1 MVHDL
6 SGLTTARLAGILAL
20 GLLLSGCSSQHAD
33 APAPGSTASAVPI
46 ASTIQPT
53 AAPTSAPTVTATA
66 APLNLNDPS
75 SWIIG
80 FSGVGPMVLGAD
92 LTSTKE
98 SMTAF
103 SQTLWDECPSRSV
116 VTFAE
121 AGSPSFVIAD
131 QGGDGII
138 QQVVVQTGES
148 AAGSATS
155 SARTSAGIG
164 IGATLD
170 QLTIAYP
177 AITYQDAGTPIAQY
191 ARASGEGK
199 WIHFVVLE
207 DKVSQIIVSPQAGIA
222 KELCG

>member
-1 MVHDL
+1 MFDEV
-6 SGLTTARLAGILAL
+6 SRYTTVRLAGMLAL
-20 GLLLSGCSSQHAD
+20 AILLSGCASQKAD
-33 APAPGSTASAVPI
+33 APSPGPTASA
-46 ASTIQPT
+46 
-53 AAPTSAPTVTATA
+53 APTVGTLQPTPAPTATA
-66 APLNLNDPS
+66 IVAPLNLSDPS

-80 FSGVGPMVLGAD
+80 FAGVGPLVLGAD

-103 SQTLWDECPSRSV
+103 TQTVWDDCPSRSV
-116 VTFAE
+116 VTFDG
-121 AGSPSFVIAD
+121 AGSSSFVIAD
-131 QGGDGII
+131 QGSDGII
-138 QQVVVQTGES
+138 QQVVVQAGENATDS
-148 AAGSATS
+148 AML

-177 AITYQDAGTPIAQY
+177 SITSQDAGTPIAQY
-191 ARASGEGK
+191 ALASGQGK

-207 DKVSQIIVSPQAGIA
+207 DKVSQIIVSSQAGIA

>member
-1 MVHDL
+1 MFGDV
-6 SGLTTARLAGILAL
+6 SRYTTVRLAGMLAL
-20 GLLLSGCSSQHAD
+20 AILLSGCASQKAV
-33 APAPGSTASAVPI
+33 APTPDPTASAAPTV
-46 ASTIQPT
+46 STIQPT
-53 AAPTSAPTVTATA
+53 PTPAVTATA
-66 APLNLNDPS
+66 APLNLSDPS

-80 FSGVGPMVLGAD
+80 FAGVGPMVLGAD

-103 SQTLWDECPSRSV
+103 SQTLWDDCPTRSV
-116 VTFAE
+116 VTFTV

-138 QQVVVQTGES
+138 QQVVVQAGES
-148 AAGSATS
+148 AADSATP
-155 SARTSAGIG
+155 SARTSTGIG

-170 QLTIAYP
+170 QLTLAYP
-177 AITYQDAGTPIAQY
+177 AITYQDPGTPIAQY
-191 ARASGEGK
+191 ALDSGLGT
-199 WIHFVVLE
+199 WIHFLVLG

>member
-1 MVHDL
+1 MFDDA
-6 SGLTTARLAGILAL
+6 SRYTTARLAGLLAL
-20 GLLLSGCSSQHAD
+20 AILLSGCAGQKAD
-33 APAPGSTASAVPI
+33 APSPGPTASAAPT

-53 AAPTSAPTVTATA
+53 PAPTGTATV
-66 APLNLNDPS
+66 APLNLSDPS

-80 FSGVGPMVLGAD
+80 FAGVGPLVLGAD

-103 SQTLWDECPSRSV
+103 TQTVWDECPSRSV
-116 VTFAE
+116 VTFDG
-121 AGSPSFVIAD
+121 AGSSSFVIAD
-131 QGGDGII
+131 QGSDGII

-191 ARASGEGK
+191 ALASGEGK